1 MNTIQI
7 IQEEL
12 AKRNIKPS
20 KMMAE
25 LGFSSGLFSQW
36 KSGKQNPSMEK
47 IQKIANYLNVSTDYL
62 LNHNDKYSNNH
73 FSHSSNITFG
83 ENLNVNISSSVEE
96 NEMEIEL
103 LKAFRNMSFADKM
116 DIMNYV
122 LNKNKGE

>member
-62 LNHNDKYSNNH
+62 LNHKDKYSNNN
-73 FSHSSNITFG
+73 FSNSSNITFG
-83 ENLNVNISSSVEE
+83 ENLKVNISSSAEE

-103 LKAFRNMSFADKM
+103 IKAFRNMSFADKM